1 MTVITARAGCEPC
14 GFMDS
19 PLNVDAEIRQ
29 AMPLLKCCIAPYVRS
44 GMLEMEDAMQ
54 TAIAGFIDGIRHY
67 DASRGATLRTYAA
80 YWIKEEL
87 QKAANEQLYLTVPLG
102 LSREVIAMRKRGGIP
117 KSGPNAHSADT
128 LKKAAFAMDMAFRRS
143 SPAETGDN
151 DPDAPKRINDPLEM
165 NPAFGADVP
174 EANAGSA
181 SDYRKMRRLVDRIPS
196 KIQRDCVYARFY
208 LDRTLEE
215 IAAETGIS
223 REAARQ
229 NIERGLCTMRA
240 MLGMAVND
248 AEKVAAGKRAA
259 RKAPAC

>member
-1 MTVITARAGCEPC
+1 
-14 GFMDS
+14 
-19 PLNVDAEIRQ
+19 
-29 AMPLLKCCIAPYVRS
+29 
-44 GMLEMEDAMQ
+44 
-54 TAIAGFIDGIRHY
+54 
-67 DASRGATLRTYAA
+67 
-80 YWIKEEL
+80 
-87 QKAANEQLYLTVPLG
+87 
-102 LSREVIAMRKRGGIP
+102 
-117 KSGPNAHSADT
+117 
-128 LKKAAFAMDMAFRRS
+128 
-143 SPAETGDN
+143 
-151 DPDAPKRINDPLEM
+151 
-165 NPAFGADVP
+165 
-174 EANAGSA
+174 
-181 SDYRKMRRLVDRIPS
+181 MRRLVDRIPS